1 MTRIGTLL
9 VANRGEIARR
19 VFRTAR
25 AMGMRCVAV
34 FSDADA
40 DALFVAEADV
50 AVRLSGGY
58 LDGDAVVAAAVASG
72 ADAVHPGYGFL
83 SENAGFARSV
93 AAAGLV
99 WVGPAPDAI
108 ETMGDKLAAKAAAA
122 AAGVPT
128 LPSSEDPGDPS
139 DVGFPLMVKAAAG
152 GGGKGMR
159 LVSDPADLPEA
170 VAAARREALGG
181 FGDGTVFLERC
192 LPRCRHIEVQ
202 ILGDTHGNVV
212 HLGERECSIQRRH
225 QKIIE
230 ESPSTA
236 VDSELREAIGEAAV
250 RLASSIGYCSAGTME
265 LLLDDD
271 TGEFFFLEVNTR
283 LQVEHPVTEEVTGI
297 DLVREQ
303 LRVAAGEPLG
313 YTQADITLTGHAI
326 EARLYAEDPAAGFL
340 PAVGTLA
347 AFAHSPAPAAGWDGA
362 ASPRVASGSS
372 ASLLAPAVRWD
383 SGVEAG
389 SVVGLDFDPMLA
401 KVIAHAP
408 TRAEAA
414 GRLALALERLH
425 IGGVTTNRHF
435 LVAALRSDAF
445 GAGDTTTDFIERV
458 EPSRA
463 AALTPP
469 ECRRAAVAAAMWHQA
484 AERQEARTLG
494 WMPSG
499 WRQGRLP
506 PERADLA
513 VETAAGPVGMR
524 VSYRPQRDGT
534 FIVRA
539 ECPADAVETATAT
552 TARSPG
558 GDHTEQA
565 HTAGTEAAPRS
576 PGGDHTEQ
584 AHTAGTEAAPRS
596 PGGDRTE
603 QAHNA
608 GTEAVT
614 AARSPGG
621 DRAEQAHTAGTEAA
635 PRSPGGDRTEQA
647 HNAGTEAAPRS
658 PKGDHTEQAHTTG
671 TEAVATIAAW
681 SPERLDVE
689 WDGRRV
695 RYAVTA
701 DGERLHL
708 TGDSETVTVTVL
720 PRFGAPDRGQAAGG
734 FAAPM
739 PGVILEVRVTPGEQV
754 AAGATLVVMEGM
766 KMEHHVSAP
775 CDGTVV
781 EVLVDPGD
789 QVDNG
794 SPLLV
799 FEPSGAAPGEAGG
812 G

>member
-1 MTRIGTLL
+1 MSAIGTLL

-25 AMGMRCVAV
+25 AIGMRCVAV

-40 DALFVAEADV
+40 TAPFVTEADV
-50 AVRLSGGY
+50 ALRLPGGY
-58 LDGDAVVAAAVASG
+58 LDAEAVVAAAVAAG

-83 SENAGFARSV
+83 AENSGFARAV
-93 AAAGLV
+93 VAAGLA
-99 WVGPAPDAI
+99 WVGPAPEAI
-108 ETMGDKLAAKAAAA
+108 ETMGDKLAAKAAAE

-128 LPSSEDPGDPS
+128 LPSSEDPAEPG

-181 FGDGTVFLERC
+181 FGDDTLFLERY
-192 LPRCRHIEVQ
+192 LRRCRHIEVQ
-202 ILGDTHGNVV
+202 VLGDTHGNVV

-236 VDSELREAIGEAAV
+236 VDDALRSTMGDAAV
-250 RLASSIGYCSAGTME
+250 RLAKAIGYCSAGTVE

-313 YTQADITLTGHAI
+313 YGQADIAYGGHAI

-347 AFAHSPAPAAGWDGA
+347 AFAPPAD
-362 ASPRVASGSS
+362 
-372 ASLLAPAVRWD
+372 PAVRWD

-389 SVVGLDFDPMLA
+389 SEVGLDFDPMLA

-425 IGGVTTNRHF
+425 IAGVTTNRHF
-435 LVAALRSDAF
+435 LASALRSEAF
-445 GAGDTTTDFIERV
+445 LAGDTTTDFIERAD
-458 EPSRA
+458 PSRTPAVPVADCQRAASA
-463 AALTPP
+463 AALWLQ
-469 ECRRAAVAAAMWHQA
+469 AV
-484 AERQEARTLG
+484 ERSEARTLG
-494 WMPSG
+494 WIPSG
-499 WRQGRLP
+499 WRHGRLP
-506 PERADLA
+506 PERVELA
-513 VETAAGPVGMR
+513 VETAAGPVEVV

-534 FIVRA
+534 FVVRA
-539 ECPADAVETATAT
+539 EC
-552 TARSPG
+552 
-558 GDHTEQA
+558 GDSA
-565 HTAGTEAAPRS
+565 TEAP
-576 PGGDHTEQ
+576 
-584 AHTAGTEAAPRS
+584 
-596 PGGDRTE
+596 
-603 QAHNA
+603 
-608 GTEAVT
+608 
-614 AARSPGG
+614 AR
-621 DRAEQAHTAGTEAA
+621 
-635 PRSPGGDRTEQA
+635 
-647 HNAGTEAAPRS
+647 
-658 PKGDHTEQAHTTG
+658 
-671 TEAVATIAAW
+671 IAAW
-681 SPERLDVE
+681 SPETLDFE
-689 WDGRRV
+689 WSGRRIG
-695 RYAVTA
+695 YAVAA
-701 DGERLHL
+701 DGDRVHL

-720 PRFGAPDRGQAAGG
+720 PRFGAPEGGPATGG

-739 PGVILEVRVTPGEQV
+739 PGVIVEVRVQAGDQV
-754 AAGATLVVMEGM
+754 TAGSTLVVMEGM

-775 CDGTVV
+775 CDGTVT
-781 EVLVDPGD
+781 EVLVAAGD

-794 SPLLV
+794 TPLLV
-799 FEPSGAAPGEAGG
+799 FDPTGPSDG
-812 G
+812 

>member
-34 FSDADA
+34 YSDADA
-40 DALFVAEADV
+40 DAPFVAEADV
-50 AVRLSGGY
+50 ALRLPGGY
-58 LDGDAVVAAAVASG
+58 LDSDALVAAAVAAG
-72 ADAVHPGYGFL
+72 ADTVHPGYGFL
-83 SENAGFARSV
+83 SENAGFARAV
-93 AAAGLV
+93 TAAGLV
-99 WVGPAPDAI
+99 WVGPGPDAI

-128 LPSSEDPGDPS
+128 LPSSDDPGDPS

-159 LVSDPADLPEA
+159 LVSDPADLAEA

-181 FGDGTVFLERC
+181 FGDDTVFLERY
-192 LPRCRHIEVQ
+192 LRRCRHVEIQ
-202 ILGDTHGNVV
+202 ILGDAHGDVV

-230 ESPSTA
+230 ESPSIA
-236 VDSELREAIGEAAV
+236 VDDALRSTMGDAAV
-250 RLASSIGYCSAGTME
+250 RLARSIGYISAGTVE
-265 LLLDDD
+265 LLVDDD

-313 YTQADITLTGHAI
+313 YTQADIAFAGHAV

-347 AFAHSPAPAAGWDGA
+347 AFAPPVD
-362 ASPRVASGSS
+362 
-372 ASLLAPAVRWD
+372 PAVRWD

-389 SVVGLDFDPMLA
+389 SEVGLDFDPMMA

-408 TRAEAA
+408 SRTEAA

-435 LVAALRSDAF
+435 LAAALRSEAF
-445 GAGDTTTDFIERV
+445 LAGDTTTDFIERV
-458 EPSRA
+458 DPSRA
-463 AALTPP
+463 AALTPA
-469 ECRRAAVAAAMWHQA
+469 EFRHAAVAVAMWLQA
-484 AERQEARTLG
+484 AERQEARTLR

-499 WRQGRLP
+499 WRHGRLP
-506 PERADLA
+506 PERAELA
-513 VETAAGPVGMR
+513 VETAAGPVEVR
-524 VSYRPQRDGT
+524 VSYRPQRDSSFT
-534 FIVRA
+534 VRA
-539 ECPADAVETATAT
+539 ECAVAAVEAA
-552 TARSPG
+552 AAVAGGSPG
-558 GDHTEQA
+558 GGRVELPA
-565 HTAGTEAAPRS
+565 VAAVEAA
-576 PGGDHTEQ
+576 
-584 AHTAGTEAAPRS
+584 
-596 PGGDRTE
+596 
-603 QAHNA
+603 
-608 GTEAVT
+608 
-614 AARSPGG
+614 
-621 DRAEQAHTAGTEAA
+621 
-635 PRSPGGDRTEQA
+635 
-647 HNAGTEAAPRS
+647 
-658 PKGDHTEQAHTTG
+658 
-671 TEAVATIAAW
+671 ATIAAW
-681 SPERLDVE
+681 RSDGLDLE

-695 RYAVTA
+695 RYAVA
-701 DGERLHL
+701 VDGERLHL

-720 PRFGAPDRGQAAGG
+720 PRFGVPDRGRAAGG

-739 PGVILEVRVTPGEQV
+739 PGVITEVRVTPGEKV
-754 AAGATLVVMEGM
+754 AAGSTLVVMEGM

-781 EVLVDPGD
+781 EVLVNPGD

-799 FEPSGAAPGEAGG
+799 FEAAEAGETG
-812 G
+812 GG

>member
-1 MTRIGTLL
+1 MTAIGTLL

-25 AMGMRCVAV
+25 GMGMRCVAV

-40 DALFVAEADV
+40 GAPFVAEADV
-50 AVRLSGGY
+50 AVRLPGAY
-58 LDGDAVVAAAVASG
+58 LDSEAVVAAALAAG

-83 SENAGFARSV
+83 AENAGFARAV
-93 AAAGLV
+93 LGAGLV

-128 LPSSEDPGDPS
+128 LPSSEDLTEAGGI
-139 DVGFPLMVKAAAG
+139 GFPLMVKAAAG

-159 LVSDPADLPEA
+159 LVSDPAELEA
-170 VAAARREALGG
+170 AVVAARREALGG
-181 FGDGTVFLERC
+181 FGDDTVFFERY
-192 LPRCRHIEVQ
+192 LQRCRHVEVQ
-202 ILGDTHGNVV
+202 ILGDAHGNVV

-236 VDSELREAIGEAAV
+236 VGDELRAAMGEAAV
-250 RLASSIGYCSAGTME
+250 GLASSIGYCSAGTVE

-313 YTQADITLTGHAI
+313 YGQSDIAFAGHAI

-347 AFAHSPAPAAGWDGA
+347 AFAPAAE
-362 ASPRVASGSS
+362 
-372 ASLLAPAVRWD
+372 PAVRWD

-389 SVVGLDFDPMLA
+389 SEVGLDFDPMLA
-401 KVIAHAP
+401 KVIVHAP

-435 LVAALRSDAF
+435 LVAALRSEAF
-445 GAGDTTTDFIERV
+445 LAGDTTTDFIERAD
-458 EPSRA
+458 PSRA
-463 AALTPP
+463 ATLSAA
-469 ECRRAAVAAAMWHQA
+469 ECRQAAVAAALWLQS
-484 AERQEARTLG
+484 AERRQARTLG

-499 WRQGRLP
+499 WRHGRLP
-506 PERADLA
+506 PERVELA
-513 VETAAGPVGMR
+513 VGAAGAPETTVVTVAYRPRRDGSFEVETACGGRGTGAG
-524 VSYRPQRDGT
+524 
-534 FIVRA
+534 
-539 ECPADAVETATAT
+539 
-552 TARSPG
+552 SPG
-558 GDHTEQA
+558 GAIVAGVGSGTGGESAGVVDAAEG
-565 HTAGTEAAPRS
+565 TAG
-576 PGGDHTEQ
+576 
-584 AHTAGTEAAPRS
+584 GTTRAS
-596 PGGDRTE
+596 
-603 QAHNA
+603 
-608 GTEAVT
+608 
-614 AARSPGG
+614 ARI
-621 DRAEQAHTAGTEAA
+621 E
-635 PRSPGGDRTEQA
+635 
-647 HNAGTEAAPRS
+647 
-658 PKGDHTEQAHTTG
+658 
-671 TEAVATIAAW
+671 AW
-681 SPERLDVE
+681 STRSLNLE
-689 WDGRRV
+689 WNGRRV
-695 RYAVTA
+695 SWSVTR
-701 DGERLHL
+701 DGGHL
-708 TGDSETVTVTVL
+708 YVTGAGETVTVAVL
-720 PRFGAPDRGQAAGG
+720 PRFGAPDHGLAAGG

-739 PGVILEVRVTPGEQV
+739 PGVIVEVRVEPGEQV
-754 AAGATLVVMEGM
+754 AAGHTLVVMEGM

-775 CDGTVV
+775 CDGTVT
-781 EVLVDPGD
+781 EVLVAPGD

-799 FEPSGAAPGEAGG
+799 FEAAEAAAGQRPSG
-812 G
+812 